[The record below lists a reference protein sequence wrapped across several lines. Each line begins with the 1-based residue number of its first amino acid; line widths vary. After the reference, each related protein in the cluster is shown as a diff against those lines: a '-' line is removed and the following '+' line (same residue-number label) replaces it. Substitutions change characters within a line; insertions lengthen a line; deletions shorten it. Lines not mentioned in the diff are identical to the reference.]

1 MLAPILCPIDFSD
14 CSQRALEHAVELAT
28 TLRTTVTV
36 LHVVEPPDPLLQK
49 QEYVEYLA
57 QQYRAPLHTLMHTL
71 RSQYPTVIV
80 SDAVV
85 LEGKPA
91 KTIVDFAAQ
100 HNHGLV
106 VVGTHGRT
114 GIAHAVIGSVAERVV
129 RTARVPVL
137 TIPPPRS
144 GVEDGG
150 G

>member
-1 MLAPILCPIDFSD
+1 
-14 CSQRALEHAVELAT
+14 
-28 TLRTTVTV
+28 
-36 LHVVEPPDPLLQK
+36 
-49 QEYVEYLA
+49 
-57 QQYRAPLHTLMHTL
+57 MHTL
-71 RSQYPTVIV
+71 RSHYPTVV
-80 SDAVV
+80 FSDAVV

-91 KTIVDFAAQ
+91 KTIADFAAQ

>member
-28 TLRTTVTV
+28 ALRTTVTV

-57 QQYRAPLHTLMHTL
+57 QQYRAPLQTLMHTL
-71 RSQYPTVIV
+71 RSQYPTVVV

-91 KTIVDFAAQ
+91 KTIADFAAQ

-137 TIPPPRS
+137 TIPPPGS
-144 GVEDGG
+144 GVEGG
-150 G
+150 